1 MKKHTIVIEIDG
13 EGRLTADA
21 DGFEGDQCVRD
32 IERLLADLA
41 STPADVKRKPASGA
55 LRKTAARPMKISKG
69 RKS

>member
-41 STPADVKRKPASGA
+41 SAPAEVKRKTEAGTC
-55 LRKTAARPMKISKG
+55 RTTGTRRTVSKG

>member
-1 MKKHTIVIEIDG
+1 MKKHTIIIEIDG

-41 STPADVKRKPASGA
+41 STPAEVKRKTEAGTRRMTSTR
-55 LRKTAARPMKISKG
+55 RKVSKE
-69 RKS
+69 RKL